1 MKKNSKK
8 SGQNFTRK
16 TRLPTKDEQFAVVIE
31 MSGGSR
37 LRATCE
43 DGKTRMIRIGGKLKK
58 RMWVNIRKNISHV
71 KNKIEYPRNIN
82 SNGCDAISCNN
93 DFVLCC
99 RHFIVVFFPF

>member
-8 SGQNFTRK
+8 SGQNFTKK

-58 RMWVNIRKNISHV
+58 RM
-71 KNKIEYPRNIN
+71 
-82 SNGCDAISCNN
+82 
-93 DFVLCC
+93 
-99 RHFIVVFFPF
+99 